1 MRFGGGLGLLERGFS
16 GLHPGF
22 ESIELGLTDTLDGKT
37 QRALLPSDKLV
48 LGFVP
53 ALLAKLGEA
62 TNSDRFTAGIHRA
75 AGGLN
80 FPFENNLRFETDAG
94 WYCVGPSANSAL

>member
-1 MRFGGGLGLLERGFS
+1 MCFGGGLGLFERGFG

-22 ESIELGLTDTLDGKT
+22 EGVELGLADALDGKT
-37 QRALLPSDKLV
+37 QRALLADDQLV
-48 LGFVP
+48 LGLVP

-94 WYCVGPSANSAL
+94 WYCVGPSASSAL